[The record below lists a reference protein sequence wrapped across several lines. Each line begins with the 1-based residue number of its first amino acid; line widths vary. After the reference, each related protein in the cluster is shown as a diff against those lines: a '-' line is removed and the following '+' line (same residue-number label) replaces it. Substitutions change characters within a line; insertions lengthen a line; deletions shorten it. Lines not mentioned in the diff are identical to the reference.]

1 MRCCIWCVDCCI
13 KFITEN
19 AYIQTA
25 LKGTSFCDSA
35 QESFYMMIRNPGTYT
50 ATSTVGFLMSLL
62 GKGFIVG
69 LTGFL
74 TFVITEYAMAEIEK
88 PIIVAVVGAII
99 GYFVASLFLQLFDF
113 TSLAILQCY
122 LCNKE
127 AGGSIDAPEELRE
140 FLGDWEKDEAA
151 MLEAKRQ
158 AHANKKT
165 NNMD

>member
-25 LKGTSFCDSA
+25 LKATSFCDSA

-50 ATSTVGFLMSLL
+50 ATSTLGFLMSLL

-74 TFVITEYAMAEIEK
+74 TFIITEYAMAQIEK
-88 PIIVAVVGAII
+88 PIIVAVIGAII
-99 GYFVASLFLQLFDF
+99 GYFVASLFL
-113 TSLAILQCY
+113 
-122 LCNKE
+122 
-127 AGGSIDAPEELRE
+127 
-140 FLGDWEKDEAA
+140 
-151 MLEAKRQ
+151 
-158 AHANKKT
+158 
-165 NNMD
+165 